1 MTIKKL
7 LLHSSNYPPLL
18 REIPDPPKA
27 LYYLGQDISVLSI
40 PSLAVVGSRKVSHYG
55 KTVTELLASQ
65 LARGGISI
73 TSGLALGVDSIAHK
87 AALETQGLTIAV
99 LPCGLDRIYPSSH
112 TTLAKQILLNGGL
125 IVSEYPSGIAPMK
138 HHFIARNRIISG
150 LCKGVLITEAA
161 ERSGSLHTAN
171 FALEQGRDVFAV
183 PGPITSS
190 MSLGTNNL
198 IKLGAVPVTSSE
210 DIFSFFGL
218 EFSTTKT
225 HSTGNGA
232 AELSIIKQL
241 QSGIIESDLL
251 LLATELSPDQFY
263 DSITK
268 LEIKG
273 QIKSIGNNQWGL
285 L

>member
-183 PGPITSS
+183 PGPITSP

-198 IKLGAVPVTSSE
+198 IKSGAIPVTSSE

-225 HSTGNGA
+225 HSTDNSA

>member
-27 LYYLGQDISVLSI
+27 LYCLGQDISVLSI

-99 LPCGLDRIYPSSH
+99 LPCGLDRVYPSSH
-112 TTLAKQILLNGGL
+112 TTLAQQILLNGGL

-183 PGPITSS
+183 PGPITSP

-198 IKLGAVPVTSSE
+198 IKSGAIPVTSSE

-225 HSTGNGA
+225 HSTDNSA

-251 LLATELSPDQFY
+251 LLVTELSPDQFY